1 MEQNKEKNF
10 VSAVVYCC
18 NDADRITTFIQ
29 NLDKTLSFNFLKYE
43 IIVVNDSS
51 SDDSAQKVKEYA
63 HSVNQTEKEHTIT
76 LLNMSFRQGLEAS
89 MNAGLNLTI
98 GDFVFEFDSLNE
110 DYEMS
115 LLMDIYHY
123 SLTGYD
129 IVSARSTRKPRWIA
143 GRYYNLFNRYAHL
156 QHPIGSET
164 FRLLSR
170 RAINRIHSITQSI
183 PYRKAS
189 YANCG
194 LAVGAVKYE
203 PLAFIK
209 RKKYKDSWMVGL
221 EALFLYTNVPFRAT
235 MVLAILMFVLSASF
249 GLYAII
255 FRFLRNPVEGWTTTI
270 FFMSFGFSGLF
281 VILAMIIRYMQTLVR
296 MSFRKKEYLFESIE
310 KLQ

>member
-18 NDADRITTFIQ
+18 NEADRIGGFIQ
-29 NLDKTLSFNFLKYE
+29 RLDETLNANFLKYE
-43 IIVVNDSS
+43 IVVVNDASI
-51 SDDSAQKVKEYA
+51 DDSPNRVREYA
-63 HSVNQTEKEHTIT
+63 HAVNQGEHEHTIT

-89 MNAGLNLTI
+89 MNAGLNFTI
-98 GDFVFEFDSLNE
+98 GDFVFEFDSLEE

-115 LLMDIYHY
+115 MLMKIYRH

-129 IVSARSTRKPRWIA
+129 IVSARCDRSPKWIA
-143 GRYYNLFNRYAHL
+143 GQYYKLFNHHAHL
-156 QHPIGSET
+156 QHPIGPET
-164 FRLLSR
+164 FRVLSR
-170 RAINRIHSITQSI
+170 RAINRVHSITQSI

-194 LAVGAVKYE
+194 LAVDTLRYEPTTAVKKARYNN
-203 PLAFIK
+203 
-209 RKKYKDSWMVGL
+209 SWLVAL
-221 EALFLYTNVPFRAT
+221 ETLFLYTDVPFKAT
-235 MVLAILMFVLSASF
+235 MALAIFMFVVSASF

-255 FRFLRNPVEGWTTTI
+255 FRLMKTPIEGWTTII

-281 VILAMIIRYMQTLVR
+281 IILAMIIRYLQTLVR
-296 MSFRKKEYLFESIE
+296 LNFKKKDYLFESIE